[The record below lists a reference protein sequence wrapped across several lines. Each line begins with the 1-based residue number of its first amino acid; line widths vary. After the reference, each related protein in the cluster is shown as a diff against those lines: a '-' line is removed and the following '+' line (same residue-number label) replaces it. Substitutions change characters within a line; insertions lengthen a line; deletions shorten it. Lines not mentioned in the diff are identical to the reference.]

1 MFKIIE
7 NKLATE
13 GIREFSYHELKDV
26 DYQTVGI
33 TNDRWPVADVRD
45 LYDDGSNS
53 LEDYDKKIDLAWEL
67 IQKHGRVVICR
78 VAGISRS
85 NAIALGVLVKYFGMD
100 FYDAWELIIKRV
112 PRANINPDHISQ
124 LKKLFN
130 VTLP

>member
-13 GIREFSYHELKDV
+13 GIHEFSCHELKEV
-26 DYQTVGI
+26 DLKTEGI
-33 TNDRWPVADVRD
+33 TTTKWPVADVRD
-45 LYDDGSNS
+45 LYDDDSNS
-53 LEDYDKKIDLAWEL
+53 LEDYEKMIDLAWEL
-67 IQKHGRVVICR
+67 IQKHGRVVICC

-85 NAIALGVLVKYFGMD
+85 NAIALGVLVKYFGID
-100 FYDAWELIIKRV
+100 FYDAWELIKKSI
-112 PRANINPDHISQ
+112 PRANINPNHITK

>member
-13 GIREFSYHELKDV
+13 GIHEFSYHELKDV
-26 DYQTVGI
+26 DYKTGEI

-45 LYDDGSNS
+45 LYDDGSNC

-67 IQKHGRVVICR
+67 IQKYGKVVICC

-100 FYDAWELIIKRV
+100 FYDAWELIRKRV